1 MKSIWNT
8 DTILPPRL
16 LGYLFENDS
25 RVVPEKF
32 EGEPA
37 YHISPLHAH
46 TQLQMHSTQ
55 VLLSDN
61 KKKRKSQETQSLTS
75 ISYMTDSLPEVK
87 VPPRVSLQSL
97 WGDMKGL
104 TQLLQF

>member
-61 KKKRKSQETQSLTS
+61 RKKRKSQETQSLTS

-87 VPPRVSLQSL
+87 VPQGYHYSRCGGT
-97 WGDMKGL
+97 WKG
-104 TQLLQF
+104 

>member
-1 MKSIWNT
+1 MTAIWNT

-32 EGEPA
+32 EGEPS

-46 TQLQMHSTQ
+46 TTSNAQHTG
-55 VLLSDN
+55 VSDN
-61 KKKRKSQETQSLTS
+61 RKKRKSQETQSPTS

-87 VPPRVSLQSL
+87 VPQGYHYSRCGGP
-97 WGDMKGL
+97 WKD
-104 TQLLQF
+104 